1 MNSIKKGNDISLH
14 SVVLP
19 ETAGVSL
26 PTFMNLVR
34 KFDLP
39 RTEVGLFVEMIETHH
54 VSVSYVGKLLGTGV
68 SLPHVHAA
76 YLLRDKLEPLY
87 DPDNSRGS
95 RTSEF
100 EVPVDKACELMVRM
114 FGKEECEDD
123 DSIEAAARL
132 LSDMA
137 DRCPQI
143 RTWSSILD
151 VLADVHKPLQT
162 AIEARVGDLLDLP
175 PDEKVEM
182 MITVIDEEQLVA
194 DRRF

>member
-1 MNSIKKGNDISLH
+1 MTKKDNSVALH
-14 SVVLP
+14 SIQLP

-26 PTFMNLVR
+26 PTFMTLVR
-34 KFDLP
+34 KFDLS
-39 RTEVGLFVEMIETHH
+39 RTEVGLFVEMIEAHK
-54 VSVSYVGKLLGTGV
+54 VSVSYVGKLLGSGV

-76 YLLRDKLEPLY
+76 YLLRDKLPPLY
-87 DPDNSRGS
+87 DPDTSVGNI
-95 RTSEF
+95 TSEF
-100 EVPVDKACELMVRM
+100 VLPVDKACELIARM
-114 FGKEECEDD
+114 FGTEECEDD

-151 VLADVHKPLQT
+151 VLADVHSPLQK
-162 AIEARVGDLLDLP
+162 AIEARVGDLLDMP
-175 PDEKVEM
+175 PDEKVELM
-182 MITVIDEEQLVA
+182 LSIIDELHLVA

>member
-1 MNSIKKGNDISLH
+1 MIGKNTSVALN

-19 ETAGVSL
+19 ETAGVTL

-34 KFDLP
+34 KFELS
-39 RTEVGLFVEMIETHH
+39 RTQVGLFVEMIESHH
-54 VSVSYVGKLLGTGV
+54 VSVPYVGKLLGAGV

-87 DPDNSRGS
+87 DPDNSVGS

-100 EVPVDKACELMVRM
+100 GLPVDKACELMARM
-114 FGKEECEDD
+114 FGQEECEDD

-132 LSDMA
+132 LSDIA

-143 RTWSSILD
+143 RTWSTILD
-151 VLADVHKPLQT
+151 VLNDVYTPLQR

-175 PDEKVEM
+175 PSEKVEM
-182 MITVIDEEQLVA
+182 MIGVIDELQLIV